1 MYLLINIYSLIKRFE
16 AMKKETLFVAFSTQ
30 KGGMGK
36 TAMTVLAASYLHYAK
51 GYHVAVIDCDF
62 PQHSIVKERKRD
74 NELVINNMYFK
85 RMAYDQFRS
94 LNIKTYPVKGSLL
107 ENAVKDAQALMDTSE
122 KMFDV
127 IFFDLPGTL
136 NSEGVLKTL
145 ASMDYIFTP
154 ISADRFVL
162 ESTLQYATLINDNLI
177 TVGKGRIKELRLFWN
192 MVDGREKTPLYGVYE
207 SAIDELGLTV
217 MKTMLPNS
225 IRFRKEM
232 SPEHGTIFRSTIF
245 PADKVL
251 LKGSGIEELVNE
263 ICQVTSLNRHGN
275 KNE

>member
-1 MYLLINIYSLIKRFE
+1 
-16 AMKKETLFVAFSTQ
+16 MKKETLFVAFSTQ

-36 TAMTVLAASYLHYAK
+36 TAMTVLAASYLHYTK

-74 NELVINNMYFK
+74 GELVIGDPYFK
-85 RMAYDQFRS
+85 RAAYEQFRS
-94 LNIKTYPVKGSLL
+94 LEIKTYPVKGSLP
-107 ENAVKDAQALMDTSE
+107 ENAIEDAQTLMDNSE
-122 KMFDV
+122 KAFDV

-154 ISADRFVL
+154 VSADRFVL

-177 TVGKGRIKELRLFWN
+177 SVGRGRIRGLHLFWN

-207 SAIDELGLTV
+207 NAIGELGLSV

-225 IRFRKEM
+225 VRFRKEM
-232 SPEHGTIFRSTIF
+232 SAEHGTIFRSTVF
-245 PADKVL
+245 PADKSL

-263 ICQVTSLNRHGN
+263 ITQIISLNGHNHGSE
-275 KNE
+275 KE

>member
-1 MYLLINIYSLIKRFE
+1 
-16 AMKKETLFVAFSTQ
+16 MKKETLFVAFSTQ

-51 GYHVAVIDCDF
+51 GCHVAVIDCDF
-62 PQHSIVKERKRD
+62 PQQSIVKERKRD
-74 NELVINNMYFK
+74 NELVINDMYFK
-85 RMAYDQFRS
+85 RAAYEQFRS
-94 LNIKTYPVKGSLL
+94 LGIKTYPVKGSLP
-107 ENAVKDAQALMDTSE
+107 ENAVEEAQTLMENSE
-122 KMFDV
+122 KPFDV

-177 TVGKGRIKELRLFWN
+177 SVGKGRIKALYLFWN
-192 MVDGREKTPLYGVYE
+192 MVDGREKTPLYRVYE
-207 SAIDELGLTV
+207 SAIGELGLSV

-232 SPEHGTIFRSTIF
+232 SAEHGTIFRSTVF
-245 PADKVL
+245 PADKSL
-251 LKGSGIEELVNE
+251 LKGSGIEKLVSE
-263 ICQVTSLNRHGN
+263 ICQITALNSDG
-275 KNE
+275 KENE